1 MTIPTT
7 RNPSTASAP
16 SSPSGVWLRRYR
28 PVEDPAVRL
37 VCFPHAGGSATAY
50 LRFADVLAD
59 AGVGVEVLAVQY
71 PGRQDRRGEPFI
83 KTVDALV
90 EAVLPELREWTGR
103 PFALFGHSLGG
114 TLAYET
120 ARRLTGTGEEPVHLF
135 VSGRRAPTVPRT
147 DTAHLLDDRAL
158 ISRIS
163 ALQGTDPALLQDE
176 ELLRMVLPALRNDY
190 GMAGAYRHRAGAPLS
205 VPLTVLTGD
214 SDPNVSVDD
223 ARRWSEVAGGP
234 VDLRVLPGGH
244 FFLNDRSETVCHII
258 EEALDH
264 VR

>member
-1 MTIPTT
+1 MTVPAT
-7 RNPSTASAP
+7 RGAASP

-28 PVEDPAVRL
+28 PLADPAVRL

-50 LRFADVLAD
+50 LGLA
-59 AGVGVEVLAVQY
+59 AGLAGAGVEVLAVQY
-71 PGRQDRRGEPFI
+71 PGRQDRRGEPFV

-90 EAVLPELREWTGR
+90 EAVLPELREWTGG

-120 ARRLTGTGEEPVHLF
+120 ARRLTALGEKPVHLF

-158 ISRIS
+158 IARIA
-163 ALQGTDPALLQDE
+163 ALQGTDPELLRDE

-190 GMAGAYRHRAGAPLS
+190 GMAGSYRHLVGTPLS

-234 VDLRVLPGGH
+234 VELHVLPGGH
-244 FFLNDRSETVCHII
+244 FFLDERPENVRHII

>member
-1 MTIPTT
+1 MTVPAT
-7 RNPSTASAP
+7 RGNAASAQNP
-16 SSPSGVWLRRYR
+16 PASPSGVWLRRYR
-28 PVEDPAVRL
+28 PVVDPAVRL

-50 LRFADVLAD
+50 LGLAAGLAD
-59 AGVGVEVLAVQY
+59 AGIEVLAVQY
-71 PGRQDRRGEPFI
+71 PGRQDRRGEPFVE
-83 KTVDALV
+83 TVDALV
-90 EAVLPELREWTGR
+90 EAVLPELGEWTGH
-103 PFALFGHSLGG
+103 PVALFGHSLGG

-120 ARRLTGTGEEPVHLF
+120 ARRLAELGEAPVHLF

-158 ISRIS
+158 IAHIGT
-163 ALQGTDPALLQDE
+163 LEGTDPVVLQDE

-190 GMAGAYRHRAGAPLS
+190 GMAGTYRHRAGALP

-214 SDPNVSVDD
+214 RDPNVSVED
-223 ARRWSEVAGGP
+223 ARRWSEVAGGL
-234 VDLRVLPGGH
+234 VGLHVLPGGH
-244 FFLNDRSETVCHII
+244 FFLNDRLESVCHII